1 MGSVLRK
8 CVEEGY
14 EIMSDKEF
22 FKHALLEK
30 SFNFQKLKKLLML
43 IALTSI
49 HVERFT
55 GCVSDWDIL
64 NNDWL
69 NQKIVLQQY

>member
-1 MGSVLRK
+1 MLRK

-14 EIMSDKEF
+14 EIMSDKKF
-22 FKHALLEK
+22 FKHVLSEK
-30 SFNFQKLKKLLML
+30 SFSFQKLKKLLML

-55 GCVSDWDIL
+55 GCVSDWDIV
-64 NNDWL
+64 NND
-69 NQKIVLQQY
+69 